1 MDYHA
6 TGAEGVMKLQTENS
20 IFNGKDAG
28 HYQDWVKEIKE
39 YLKDREFEYNEDFVI
54 KLALSQFLQS
64 LRNGEDPKRFQWR
77 HTQ

>member
-6 TGAEGVMKLQTENS
+6 MGAEGVMKLQTENS

-28 HYQDWVKEIKE
+28 HYKKWTDEIKE
-39 YLKDREFEYNEDFVI
+39 YLKDRDFEYNEDFII
-54 KLALSQFLQS
+54 KLALSQLLQS
-64 LRNGEDPKRFQWR
+64 LRNGEDTKRFQWR